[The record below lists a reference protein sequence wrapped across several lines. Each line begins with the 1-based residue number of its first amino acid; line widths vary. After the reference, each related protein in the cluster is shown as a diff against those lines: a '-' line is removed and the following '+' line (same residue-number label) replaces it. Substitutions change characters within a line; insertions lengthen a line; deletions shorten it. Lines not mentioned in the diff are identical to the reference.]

1 MNGLLT
7 GLAAITAGCATVDTY
22 GAVII
27 GIVAG
32 WVYLGISKLLVALK
46 IDDVVD
52 AIPVHL
58 GGGVWGVLATG
69 LLSKPELLEAAFGE
83 GQGDNAGW
91 FYEWGRGSGN
101 FSLMLNQL
109 AEAGFVFGWTFVTM
123 YTFYFGLNMLGWLRV
138 EYVEEEAGIDIS
150 RHKGACYDMTS
161 GAATEDAIMELQ
173 TSRHKYLDDRSGSR
187 GSVKKGG
194 DDAKQAADSDDK
206 PSDADAQSEA

>member
-7 GLAAITAGCATVDTY
+7 GLAAITAACATVDTY

-32 WVYLGISKLLVALK
+32 WVYLGVSKLLIYLK

-58 GGGVWGVLATG
+58 GGGMWGILATG
-69 LLSKPELLEAAFGE
+69 LLSKPELLANAFG
-83 GQGDNAGW
+83 DDMAKNAGW

-101 FSLMLNQL
+101 FALMANQL
-109 AEAGFVFGWTFVTM
+109 LEVVFVFGWTFLTM
-123 YTFYFGLNMLGWLRV
+123 YLCYSVLNLFGWLRID
-138 EYVEEEAGIDIS
+138 YIEEEVGIDIS

-161 GAATEDAIMELQ
+161 GAANEEAILELQ
-173 TSRHKYLDDRSGSR
+173 SSRHKSIEDRSNSG
-187 GSVKKGG
+187 KKN
-194 DDAKQAADSDDK
+194 DLLQSKSDYYKKQETSNII
-206 PSDADAQSEA
+206 